1 MRKWSIILLVLII
14 IGVLGY
20 NYVYQ
25 DHRDIKSETSV
36 FEMSSNN
43 LIDEFQINPSASEI
57 KYLDKTITVTGI
69 ITTLD
74 EKNVLL
80 NTSIFCL
87 FSNKIDKNL
96 NESQTI
102 QIKGRF
108 IGYDDLLEQI
118 KLDQCYIIN

>member
-14 IGVLGY
+14 MGVLGY
-20 NYVYQ
+20 SYVYQ

-80 NTSIFCL
+80 NMSIFCL

-118 KLDQCYIIN
+118 KIDQCHIIN